1 MKITIFLFGVMF
13 SCLVIAEEVENQ
25 QSSAPVDTTSAAI
38 VEETTATIEDP
49 VAARRAEIQAR
60 LAANRSSNTEEDPE
74 YNRRMAAMKV
84 QHEKVAQL
92 RIKLQQVEAAIVAR
106 KDAVISSNEEAATL
120 ATEIAE
126 LEAQLKEKS
135 AALEAIV
142 TSDDEYIKLVSLKE
156 EVSKQLSEET
166 EKTTEIVRQNMR
178 ARSQPRATATEEVS
192 SETEVE

>member
-1 MKITIFLFGVMF
+1 MF

-25 QSSAPVDTTSAAI
+25 QSSAPVDTTSTAI

-60 LAANRSSNTEEDPE
+60 LAANRPSNTEEDPE

-84 QHEKVAQL
+84 QQEKVAQL

-106 KDAVISSNEEAATL
+106 KDAVISSNEAAATL

-178 ARSQPRATATEEVS
+178 VRSQPRATATEEVS

>member
-25 QSSAPVDTTSAAI
+25 QSSAPVDTTSTAI

-126 LEAQLKEKS
+126 LEVQLKEKS

>member
-1 MKITIFLFGVMF
+1 MF

-25 QSSAPVDTTSAAI
+25 QSSAPVDTTSTAI

-192 SETEVE
+192 SETEAE

>member
-25 QSSAPVDTTSAAI
+25 QSSAPVDTTSTAI